1 MVSQY
6 ETSMKERA
14 SVLLSPDRK
23 SATGMKNRLKEM
35 RAAKGWSEADLAREL
50 WVAVE
55 TIQAIEIG
63 TYEPPL
69 PLAIEIAKA
78 FGQTVETIF
87 LCEDRSVLGK
97 END

>member
-1 MVSQY
+1 
-6 ETSMKERA
+6 
-14 SVLLSPDRK
+14 
-23 SATGMKNRLKEM
+23 MKNRLKEM
-35 RAAKGWSEADLAREL
+35 RVAKGWSEADLAREL

-55 TIQAIEIG
+55 TVQAIETG

-87 LCEDRSVLGK
+87 LCQDRSFLEK